1 MLDKTTAAV
10 DPLRKKI
17 KVGPGGGNEACNG
30 GKSAQKTYLPGKGKN
45 KNTGTREKCPIGT
58 ALSVGTLLV

>member
-10 DPLRKKI
+10 DPPRKTI

-30 GKSAQKTYLPGKGKN
+30 GKSAQKTYLPEKGKN
-45 KNTGTREKCPIGT
+45 KN
-58 ALSVGTLLV
+58 A